1 MALEWPRFEPA
12 AFSGWDSVPDE
23 VRKAL
28 IAARVPQRFFG
39 RRYSALA
46 EPILVAY
53 PNGTSLVRFGQTMV
67 YGGIYLNPSTGEV
80 LELVDHPGA
89 TPLPVNTTLDR
100 FTTTVEKV
108 LGMFPFY
115 SDNSELED
123 RVRVAKEIGAAIR
136 QIDPFA
142 LSPDS
147 FWATF
152 LDDVINGD
160 FATEDVVGASQR

>member
-12 AFSGWDSVPDE
+12 AFSGWDAVPDE

-28 IAARVPQRFFG
+28 IAAMVPKHFFG

-46 EPILVAY
+46 EPLVVDS
-53 PNGTSLVRFGQTMV
+53 PSGTRLVRFGNTML

-89 TPLPVNTTLDR
+89 TPLPVNTTLER
-100 FTTTVEKV
+100 FTMTVKTVIE
-108 LGMFPFY
+108 MFPFY

-123 RVRVAKEIGAAIR
+123 RVKAAKEIAAAIR
-136 QIDPFA
+136 RIDPTA
-142 LSPDS
+142 LTPDS
-147 FWATF
+147 FWGTF
-152 LDDVINGD
+152 IDDVINGD
-160 FATEDVVGASQR
+160 FATEDVVGNSKT